1 MKSSVVIAACFV
13 ILFNILMVSALYV
26 NTHQSQVQ
34 VQPSAKG
41 VGEAFFVTGSTVTPS
56 SVNTPAVSGAGPNGP
71 YSKVV
76 NVNMQS
82 GAMTDQSLSGFFPNV
97 VTLVLGVNNTVTFT
111 NQDETSVHTV
121 ASYAVPAGAA
131 AFSSGALKLGA
142 SYTMTF
148 SVRGTYYYG
157 CTECPW
163 MRGVVVV
170 K

>member
-26 NTHQSQVQ
+26 NTHQPQAQ
-34 VQPSAKG
+34 VQPNAKG
-41 VGEAFFVTGSTVTPS
+41 LGGAFFSSGTPSAPSTV
-56 SVNTPAVSGAGPNGP
+56 NTLVASEAGPNGP

-82 GAMTDQSLSGFFPNV
+82 GALTDQSLSEFLPNV

-111 NQDETSVHTV
+111 NQDTTGAHTV
-121 ASYAVPAGAA
+121 ATYAVPAGATG
-131 AFSSGALKLGA
+131 FSSGVLKLGD
-142 SYTMTF
+142 SFTTTL

-163 MRGVVVV
+163 MKGVIVV